1 MHQIFNEYYEA
12 ILALFDVGMTTSKLA
27 GWAVSYL
34 LHAKPKHASGK
45 AASRAARNEG
55 VSIPYCLQWR
65 WMR

>member
-34 LHAKPKHASGK
+34 CIGQIDASTCPPGHTP
-45 AASRAARNEG
+45 G
-55 VSIPYCLQWR
+55 I
-65 WMR
+65 